1 MWVLTHALMSDARS
15 PRRRR
20 AVARASPR
28 QLRPRERRNPKPSL
42 ATPGGHVAAPTAHLA
57 PAPFLLQGVNIMM
70 FCKEY
75 NARTQ
80 DQAGMIIPVEI
91 TVFEVRRP
99 SRHAPRA
106 RHATPN
112 RGCPTASLSSATF
125 SDPPY
130 PNPPRPL
137 NAAGQVLHLRPQDP
151 PPRRCS

>member
-20 AVARASPR
+20 AVARARRRANSARANAGTLNPHSRHPEATSLHRPLTSP
-28 QLRPRERRNPKPSL
+28 PPP
-42 ATPGGHVAAPTAHLA
+42 
-57 PAPFLLQGVNIMM
+57 PFLLQGVNIMM

-106 RHATPN
+106 RHATPT
-112 RGCPTASLSSATF
+112 RDAP
-125 SDPPY
+125 
-130 PNPPRPL
+130 PPRPRL
-137 NAAGQVLHLRPQDP
+137 PLFLTHLIQTRPAL
-151 PPRRCS
+151 

>member
-99 SRHAPRA
+99 SRHAPERA
-106 RHATPN
+106 TRPQPEDAP
-112 RGCPTASLSSATF
+112 
-125 SDPPY
+125 
-130 PNPPRPL
+130 PPRPRL
-137 NAAGQVLHLRPQDP
+137 PLFLTHLIQTRPAL
-151 PPRRCS
+151 